1 RQEIPKGEWH
11 LVSSVVSDSNRS
23 GQLPLIELEV
33 EGGLKPG
40 WIYEV
45 VYEAEGPLVQ
55 GTGLAGIRDIV
66 SALKFGSG
74 EQNPLLTDAG
84 KPLCQLG
91 LAFCPVPRGRY

>member
-1 RQEIPKGEWH
+1 MPRNEWK
-11 LVSSVVSDSNRS
+11 LVTTMVGDAQQM
-23 GQLPLIELEV
+23 GQLPLVELEV

-66 SALKFGSG
+66 SALKYGRG
-74 EQNPLLTDAG
+74 DQNPLLTDG
-84 KPLCQLG
+84 VMPLGQRAR
-91 LAFCPVPRGRY
+91 AFGTLQSGR